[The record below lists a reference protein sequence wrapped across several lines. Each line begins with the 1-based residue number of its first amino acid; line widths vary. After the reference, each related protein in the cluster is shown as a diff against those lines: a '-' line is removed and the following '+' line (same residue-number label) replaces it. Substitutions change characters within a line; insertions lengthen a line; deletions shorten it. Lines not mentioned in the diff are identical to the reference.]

1 MSSPS
6 ARAMSAI
13 DLNMTM
19 VEIGSSIGRV
29 ARPKAPPAAPEAV
42 ANALCKI
49 REAARGWR
57 RIVRSAACSATSS
70 AVVVAVAI
78 ACEAGAGRALPMSSI
93 GLPASMVSR
102 AARLGCSSDC
112 AARRSSFRS
121 SWVISDKVNS
131 EGPMFLLAIKTDD
144 VFRYTRKAFE
154 PVPCE
159 SGRPPR

>member
-1 MSSPS
+1 
-6 ARAMSAI
+6 MSAI

-19 VEIGSSIGRV
+19 VEIGSSIGSV

-78 ACEAGAGRALPMSSI
+78 GRGGERVADELDRLAREHGQPRHEARMLKRLRGAPQLVQIVLGHIRQGQLRGP
-93 GLPASMVSR
+93 
-102 AARLGCSSDC
+102 RLNRC
-112 AARRSSFRS
+112 
-121 SWVISDKVNS
+121 
-131 EGPMFLLAIKTDD
+131 M
-144 VFRYTRKAFE
+144 
-154 PVPCE
+154 
-159 SGRPPR
+159 